1 MTVLRILVKI
11 RSYILLL
18 LLGMIGRTEGYGFKT
33 REKDNYEWTE
43 QTAVRRNHMC
53 SFKK

>member
-18 LLGMIGRTEGYGFKT
+18 LLGMIGRTEGYGFRT
-33 REKDNYEWTE
+33 REQACYG
-43 QTAVRRNHMC
+43 
-53 SFKK
+53 